1 MRTYTTLSFDY
12 DIGEYQVIGTAE
24 ICIHD
29 NGDGSGRTFKD
40 LKIEEIIIDQILN
53 ENSEDVQLS
62 PEDLKEIEDQV
73 SYRILESDYDLDT
86 L

>member
-1 MRTYTTLSFDY
+1 MRTYTTLPFDY
-12 DIGEYQVIGTAE
+12 DVGEYQVIGTAE

-40 LKIEEIIIDQILN
+40 LKIEEIVIDRILD
-53 ENSEDVQLS
+53 EDSQDVQL
-62 PEDLKEIEDQV
+62 PPQDLKDVEMEVVYKIKN
-73 SYRILESDYDLDT
+73 SDFELDL

>member
-1 MRTYTTLSFDY
+1 MRTYTTLPFDY
-12 DIGEYQVIGTAE
+12 DVGEYQVIGTAE

-40 LKIEEIIIDQILN
+40 LKIEEIVIDRILD
-53 ENSEDVQLS
+53 EDSQDVQLS
-62 PEDLKEIEDQV
+62 PEKMDDVEDQV
-73 SYRILESDYDLDT
+73 SYRIQNSEFDLDN